1 MDPFGSDSSSEEENV
16 EKVVTSMT
24 EEKKR
29 EEIKNVF
36 GEDSS
41 DSDEEEAPVK
51 KRRRLGK
58 MSDKEKKQKKSKDDG
73 TSAYDKEVEV
83 KETKEDLDFIDSDD
97 DEDLLAQYKYDQ
109 NFKEDEV
116 DTQFDKG
123 ASGGAKKKKKSGVK
137 VGKKRVKID
146 ELLTQDDKDNYA
158 QEVLRK
164 LEIAHEMDI
173 EAHKN
178 GKPMVHK
185 FKSLKYAMTE
195 LRKKAY
201 QSTYMAYSLL
211 VVIEMWLQD
220 LPGGNLC
227 NKSIREAFY
236 DLLPELPVEE
246 KHLIRSSIGKR
257 LIAMANHPDESMQN
271 KVKIKKIVEK
281 WMRPIFKK
289 SSQYSQRM
297 EREYAHR
304 TVDKTA
310 EDDEDDEAQR
320 RRLKKRKKKKAS
332 RDAIQ
337 KRLASQKREP
347 RPGEPG
353 FTWYA
358 KIPEKMSLS
367 GLKRIRKGKLAAKKA
382 AKSKRQHD
390 ISRKLIKMKQKA
402 NSKSADLRPIK
413 VSVQGRG
420 L

>member
-1 MDPFGSDSSSEEENV
+1 M
-16 EKVVTSMT
+16 
-24 EEKKR
+24 
-29 EEIKNVF
+29 
-36 GEDSS
+36 
-41 DSDEEEAPVK
+41 K

-58 MSDKEKKQKKSKDDG
+58 KADKEKKKKAEDDG
-73 TSAYDKEVEV
+73 TSAYDKEAEV
-83 KETKEDLDFIDSDD
+83 KETAEDREFIDSDED

-123 ASGGAKKKKKSGVK
+123 ASGGAKKKTTGVK

-146 ELLTQDDKDNYA
+146 DLLTEKDKDDYA

-164 LEIAHEMDI
+164 LEIAYEKDI

-185 FKSLKYAMTE
+185 FKLLKYAMTE

-201 QSTYMAYSLL
+201 QVSYMGFSVLN
-211 VVIEMWLQD
+211 VIELWLQD

-246 KHLIRSSIGKR
+246 KHLVKCSIGKR
-257 LIAMANHPDESMQN
+257 LIAMANHRDESMQN
-271 KVKIKKIVEK
+271 KVKIKKIVEQ

-297 EREYAHR
+297 EAEYAYR

-310 EDDEDDEAQR
+310 EDDEDDEAQLK
-320 RRLKKRKKKKAS
+320 RLKKKK
-332 RDAIQ
+332 
-337 KRLASQKREP
+337 E
-347 RPGEPG
+347 E
-353 FTWYA
+353 
-358 KIPEKMSLS
+358 E
-367 GLKRIRKGKLAAKKA
+367 GK
-382 AKSKRQHD
+382 S
-390 ISRKLIKMKQKA
+390 
-402 NSKSADLRPIK
+402 
-413 VSVQGRG
+413 
-420 L
+420 